1 MGQASTAVANNSF
14 TLPYFTERGKYHP
27 NTFSGNYRKFCFQA
41 KNYAEELSIGG
52 QLSRHGHFLSLCSIA
67 ILVILSSL
75 SSPQI
80 NVHSFGSD

>member
-1 MGQASTAVANNSF
+1 MGQASTAAANSF

-27 NTFSGNYRKFCFQA
+27 NIFLGNYRKFCFQA

-52 QLSRHGHFLSLCSIA
+52 QLSRHGNFLSLCSIA
-67 ILVILSSL
+67 ILVIMSSL
-75 SSPQI
+75 SSPLI